1 MYQCISMYSIYKII
15 YVFLHAHSNEG
26 RCGIATMNSACQSKP
41 YIIYI
46 YMYIY
51 RYVCTGQNVPNV
63 ISMDY
68 NVYYVAGIYVNDDFE
83 IMFITRNILIFYSYS
98 HVSCHVP
105 WYIHKCVC
113 VYIIMNIQIY
123 IYIKNRIICMKIVMH
138 MFVAHKLWQNGGF
151 VRG

>member
-1 MYQCISMYSIYKII
+1 MPIVTKVVAALQQWIQPVSPS
-15 YVFLHAHSNEG
+15 H
-26 RCGIATMNSACQSKP
+26 
-41 YIIYI
+41 IIYI
-46 YMYIY
+46 YMCIY

-105 WYIHKCVC
+105 M
-113 VYIIMNIQIY
+113 VYT
-123 IYIKNRIICMKIVMH
+123 
-138 MFVAHKLWQNGGF
+138 
-151 VRG
+151 